1 MLNVD
6 AQRLETLIEINEL
19 INTDFQ
25 DSRSLLTRILESATR
40 LTGGEASSLLL
51 LHPANRKLYFEIALG
66 AKGPEMKRFSLD
78 LGEGIAG
85 WVAQHNRSLMVNDV
99 ENDKRFFAQISKT
112 IGFKT
117 DSILAVPM
125 RLREQCI
132 GVIEIVNRK
141 EGNAFSQDDLQ
152 WLEVFANQAAL
163 AIQNA
168 KEYQKLLEEVQQL
181 RHKVDDSTEFHHFIG
196 TSNLIRE
203 KLELARRIGATES
216 SVLLIGESGSGKE
229 LFAERIHLESM
240 RREKPFI
247 RVNCAA
253 LPEHLLESELFGH
266 VKGAFT
272 DASKE
277 RIGRFELA
285 DGGTIFLD
293 EVGELPLSVQA
304 KLLRVIQHQVF
315 EKVGSSEPCR
325 VDTRIIAATNRN
337 LEEAM
342 DKGLFRQ
349 DLYYRLNVLPFVVP
363 PLRDRP
369 EDIPVLA
376 DYFFRK
382 TKRELGRTVSGFS
395 AEAMDALLSYR
406 WPGNVRE
413 LENVVERAIV
423 ISTHELIRPEDLML
437 PGSSSLTPDAYAGSS
452 LKEAVLQFK
461 RHFITKALEEHNW
474 NQTDTAKAV
483 GIQRTYL
490 SKLIKEL
497 EISR

>member
-1 MLNVD
+1 
-6 AQRLETLIEINEL
+6 
-19 INTDFQ
+19 
-25 DSRSLLTRILESATR
+25 
-40 LTGGEASSLLL
+40 
-51 LHPANRKLYFEIALG
+51 
-66 AKGPEMKRFSLD
+66 
-78 LGEGIAG
+78 
-85 WVAQHNRSLMVNDV
+85 
-99 ENDKRFFAQISKT
+99 
-112 IGFKT
+112 
-117 DSILAVPM
+117 
-125 RLREQCI
+125 
-132 GVIEIVNRK
+132 
-141 EGNAFSQDDLQ
+141 
-152 WLEVFANQAAL
+152 
-163 AIQNA
+163 
-168 KEYQKLLEEVQQL
+168 
-181 RHKVDDSTEFHHFIG
+181 
-196 TSNLIRE
+196 
-203 KLELARRIGATES
+203 
-216 SVLLIGESGSGKE
+216 
-229 LFAERIHLESM
+229 
-240 RREKPFI
+240 
-247 RVNCAA
+247 
-253 LPEHLLESELFGH
+253 
-266 VKGAFT
+266 
-272 DASKE
+272 
-277 RIGRFELA
+277 
-285 DGGTIFLD
+285 
-293 EVGELPLSVQA
+293 
-304 KLLRVIQHQVF
+304 
-315 EKVGSSEPCR
+315 
-325 VDTRIIAATNRN
+325 
-337 LEEAM
+337 M